1 MSSNLSS
8 VKLRTQEKEKLVA
21 DLKQQLAD
29 LKTQNR
35 DYKGVNEEI
44 AAIEQRFN
52 QLTEERANAERE
64 HKKRIQTAQDDVAA
78 ARRQLD
84 ELKFSL
90 QEK

>member
-52 QLTEERANAERE
+52 
-64 HKKRIQTAQDDVAA
+64 
-78 ARRQLD
+78 
-84 ELKFSL
+84 
-90 QEK
+90 

>member
-21 DLKQQLAD
+21 DLKQQRAD

-52 QLTEERANAERE
+52 
-64 HKKRIQTAQDDVAA
+64 
-78 ARRQLD
+78 
-84 ELKFSL
+84 
-90 QEK
+90 

>member
-1 MSSNLSS
+1 MSSANPGS

-44 AAIEQRFN
+44 NAIEQRFSFVVI
-52 QLTEERANAERE
+52 A
-64 HKKRIQTAQDDVAA
+64 
-78 ARRQLD
+78 
-84 ELKFSL
+84 
-90 QEK
+90 